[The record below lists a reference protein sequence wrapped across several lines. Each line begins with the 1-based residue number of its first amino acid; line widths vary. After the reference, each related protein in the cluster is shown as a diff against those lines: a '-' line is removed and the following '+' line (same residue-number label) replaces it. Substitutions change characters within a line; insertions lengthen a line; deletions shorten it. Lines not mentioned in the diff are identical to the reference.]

1 MKVKKRKK
9 STRYRGSRLNR
20 RGYKNRT
27 KGSGNRG
34 GYGMAGTG
42 KRGDQKKTLVL
53 NLYGNKYFKKDRS
66 VTRKWKVPSM
76 SIRTIEE
83 RLGNFVKSGKAK
95 QTSGGYE
102 IDLSKYKIVGDTKT
116 DIKMVIKALGASAN
130 ARKAIESAGGSIL

>member
-1 MKVKKRKK
+1 
-9 STRYRGSRLNR
+9 
-20 RGYKNRT
+20 
-27 KGSGNRG
+27 
-34 GYGMAGTG
+34 
-42 KRGDQKKTLVL
+42 
-53 NLYGNKYFKKDRS
+53 
-66 VTRKWKVPSM
+66 M